1 MKETLSNTSV
11 PKNRYVQITGF
22 LAALGGLLF
31 GLDVGVIAGALP
43 FINQEFQVSDHTLEW
58 IVSALL
64 AGAAIGAL
72 LAGWQS
78 HALGRKKTLLI
89 SAVIFLFGALF
100 CAFAWSPDSLIAARF
115 VLGLAVGG
123 ASFTAPV
130 YISEVAP
137 RQYRGAMIS
146 VYQLMVTIGILCA
159 FLSNTALSYSGS
171 WRWMLGVIA
180 IPAALFMVGTAILPE
195 SPRWLL
201 MRKRDRDAE
210 KILIRLRTNK
220 ASVNEEVSEIK
231 EQLRIPQQGW
241 SLFRSNQ
248 HFRRSVFLG
257 IILQVM
263 QQLTGINVI
272 IYYAP
277 RVFEL
282 AGYTDITTQMWGTV
296 LVGVINVLA
305 TFIAIGFIDRWGRK
319 PILYAGFFIMGTGL
333 GILGYL
339 LTFGKAETDVIV
351 LTVIEQKVAVLS
363 MLSFIIGFAM
373 SAGPLVWTLCSEIQP
388 IKGRDFGIT
397 VSTVTSWV
405 VNMIVGASFLTLMN
419 TLGGG
424 ETILLYAGMNLFFI
438 ILVALYVP
446 ETKGETLENIERR
459 LLSGVPLRD
468 IGN

>member
-1 MKETLSNTSV
+1 MSQTLSSTV
-11 PKNRYVQITGF
+11 APKNRYVQITGF

-43 FINQEFQVSDHTLEW
+43 FIEKEFLVSDHTLEW

-64 AGAAIGAL
+64 GGAAIGAL
-72 LAGWQS
+72 LAGCFS
-78 HALGRKKTLLI
+78 PALGRKKVLLF
-89 SAVIFLFGALF
+89 SAVIFLLGALF
-100 CAFAWSPDSLIAARF
+100 CAFAWSPGSLILARF
-115 VLGLAVGG
+115 VLGLTVGG

-180 IPAALFMVGTAILPE
+180 IPAALFLIGTALLPE

-201 MRKRDRDAE
+201 MRKREVEA
-210 KILIRLRTNK
+210 KLILLKLRNSESIV
-220 ASVNEEVSEIK
+220 ADEISEIN
-231 EQLRIPQQGW
+231 EQLRVPQQGW
-241 SLFRSNQ
+241 SLFKSNSN
-248 HFRRSVFLG
+248 FRRSVCLG
-257 IILQVM
+257 ILLQVM

-282 AGYTDITTQMWGTV
+282 AGYSDTTMQMWGTV
-296 LVGVINVLA
+296 IVGVTNVLA
-305 TFIAIGFIDRWGRK
+305 TFIAVGFIDRWGRK
-319 PILYAGFFIMGTGL
+319 PILYIGFLVMAAGL

-339 LTFGKAETDVIV
+339 FESGH
-351 LTVIEQKVAVLS
+351 TVSGAIILSALEQKVAVLS
-363 MLSFIIGFAM
+363 LLGFIVGFAM
-373 SAGPLVWTLCSEIQP
+373 SAGPLVWTLCAEIQP

-397 VSTVTSWV
+397 ISTITNWV
-405 VNMIVGASFLTLMN
+405 VNMMVGATFLTLLN

-424 ETILLYAGMNLFFI
+424 QTFMLYAAMNLFFI

-446 ETKGETLENIERR
+446 ETKGESLENIEKR
-459 LLSGVPLRD
+459 LLEGVALRKL
-468 IGN
+468 GR

>member
-1 MKETLSNTSV
+1 M
-11 PKNRYVQITGF
+11 
-22 LAALGGLLF
+22 
-31 GLDVGVIAGALP
+31 
-43 FINQEFQVSDHTLEW
+43 
-58 IVSALL
+58 
-64 AGAAIGAL
+64 
-72 LAGWQS
+72 
-78 HALGRKKTLLI
+78 
-89 SAVIFLFGALF
+89 
-100 CAFAWSPDSLIAARF
+100 
-115 VLGLAVGG
+115 
-123 ASFTAPV
+123 
-130 YISEVAP
+130 
-137 RQYRGAMIS
+137 
-146 VYQLMVTIGILCA
+146 
-159 FLSNTALSYSGS
+159 
-171 WRWMLGVIA
+171 
-180 IPAALFMVGTAILPE
+180 
-195 SPRWLL
+195 
-201 MRKRDRDAE
+201 
-210 KILIRLRTNK
+210 
-220 ASVNEEVSEIK
+220 
-231 EQLRIPQQGW
+231 
-241 SLFRSNQ
+241 FRSNQ

-339 LTFGKAETDVIV
+339 LTFGKAETGVIV
-351 LTVIEQKVAVLS
+351 LTVIEQKIAVLS

-459 LLSGVPLRD
+459 LLSGVPLKD